1 MFEYDQEIVEE
12 LLASDVNFR
21 KLHDLHHELKGKVR
35 EAEIGTLPLDD
46 FTLARLKKEKLHCKD
61 KMAAIIASHRTERA

>member
-1 MFEYDQEIVEE
+1 MFEYDQELVEE
-12 LLASDVNFR
+12 LLNTDVTFR
-21 KLHDLHHELKGKVR
+21 KLHDEHQEIKAKVH

-46 FTLARLKKEKLHCKD
+46 FTMARLKKEKLRCKD